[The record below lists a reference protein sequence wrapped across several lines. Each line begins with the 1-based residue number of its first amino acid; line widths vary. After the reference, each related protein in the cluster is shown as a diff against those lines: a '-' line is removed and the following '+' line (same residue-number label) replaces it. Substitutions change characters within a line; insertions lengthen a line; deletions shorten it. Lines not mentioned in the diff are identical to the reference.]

1 MGLQEI
7 MSLVGGLALFLFG
20 MNVMG
25 TSLQK
30 RAGSSLKSL
39 LQSMTSTTFR
49 GFLLGVGTTIVMQSS
64 SATTVMVVGFVNSGL
79 MTLRQSVGVII
90 GANLGATIT
99 PWLLSLTGISGES
112 FILQLVK
119 PDTFVP
125 VLAMV
130 GVILV
135 MFQNN
140 SKRKDTGMIL
150 LGFAVLMF
158 GMEMMSGSVEGL
170 RGDPDFIRI
179 LTLFKNPV
187 LGCLV
192 GVLFTAVIQ
201 SSSAS
206 IGILQALSA
215 SGGITYAAAIPI
227 VMGQNIGTCVSA
239 MISSIGTSKN
249 ARRAAIIH
257 LSFNIIATIIFLPI
271 FYFGTKLF
279 PLEIINESAGPIGI
293 ALVNTGF
300 KTLALVLMPFSKQFE
315 ALSKL
320 IVRDKPGAE
329 EETKLL
335 DERLMNTPTVAINAC
350 HTVTVAMAELA
361 VTSFKDSIKLID
373 SYDEKLEKAVRDA
386 ELKVDMYEDKIGTY
400 LVQLSNRD
408 MTERDSTEATKLL
421 HLIGD
426 FERISD
432 HAINV
437 CDSVNEMREK
447 KIELSA
453 EARRELSRMTSAV
466 SEILDLTLSS
476 FINSDLDAAVMVEPL
491 EQIVDYLKG
500 KLKGRHIKRLRKG
513 ECTIE
518 MGFVLTDLLTNF
530 ERVSDHCSN
539 IAACV
544 LEMEHHVM
552 DVHEYLRSVK
562 DGKTKEFNDYYDY
575 FKVKYALDKQ

>member
-49 GFLLGVGTTIVMQSS
+49 GFLLGVSTTIVMQSS

>member
-25 TSLQK
+25 ASLQK
-30 RAGSSLKSL
+30 RAGSRLKTI
-39 LQSMTSTTFR
+39 LQSMTSNTFK
-49 GFLLGVGTTIVMQSS
+49 GFLLGVGTTVVMQSS
-64 SATTVMVVGFVNSGL
+64 SATTVMVVGFVNSGII
-79 MTLRQSVGVII
+79 TLGQSIGVII

-99 PWLLSLTGISGES
+99 PWLLSLTGVSGDN
-112 FILQLVK
+112 FFMQLIK
-119 PDTFVP
+119 PSTFVP
-125 VLAMV
+125 VLAMA
-130 GVILV
+130 GVILL
-135 MFQNN
+135 MFQKN

-170 RGDPDFIRI
+170 RGDPNFIRI
-179 LTLFKNPV
+179 LTLFTNPI
-187 LGCLV
+187 LGVLV
-192 GVLFTAVIQ
+192 GVFFTAVVQ

-206 IGILQALSA
+206 IGILQALSS
-215 SGGITYAAAIPI
+215 SGGITYAAAVPI

-239 MISSIGTSKN
+239 MISSIGASKN

-271 FYFGTKLF
+271 FYFGIKLF
-279 PLEIINESAGPIGI
+279 PLSIVNESAGPIGI
-293 ALVNTGF
+293 AVVNTGF

-320 IVRDKPGAE
+320 IVRDTPGE
-329 EETKLL
+329 EEKTKLL
-335 DERLMNTPTVAINAC
+335 DERLLNTPTVAIDAC
-350 HTVTVAMAELA
+350 RTVTVAMAELA
-361 VTSFKDSIKLID
+361 VSSFKDAIKLID
-373 SYDEKLEKAVRDA
+373 SYDEKLEESVREA
-386 ELKVDMYEDKIGTY
+386 EARVDIYEDKIGTY

-408 MTERDSTEATKLL
+408 MTEKDSNEATKLL

-432 HAINV
+432 HAINI
-437 CDSVNEMREK
+437 CNSVNEMREK
-447 KIELSA
+447 KIDLSGD
-453 EARRELSRMTSAV
+453 ARRELSHLTSAV
-466 SEILDLTLSS
+466 AEILDMTLTA
-476 FINSDLDAAVMVEPL
+476 FINSDLDTAVMVEPL
-491 EQIVDYLKG
+491 EQVVDYLKG
-500 KLKGRHIKRLRKG
+500 KLKGRHIQRLQKG

-544 LEMEHHVM
+544 LEMEHKVM

-562 DGKTKEFNDYYDY
+562 GGDMKEFNDYYDY
-575 FKVKYALDKQ
+575 FKVKYALDKN